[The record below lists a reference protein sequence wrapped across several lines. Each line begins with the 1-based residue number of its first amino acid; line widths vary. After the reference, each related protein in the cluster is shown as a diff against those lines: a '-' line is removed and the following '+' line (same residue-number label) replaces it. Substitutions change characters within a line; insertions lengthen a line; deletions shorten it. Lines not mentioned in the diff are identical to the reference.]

1 MQSTKGTDRHSGNGH
16 LQKHPPQSS
25 TENTQ
30 GEKGKRSNKG
40 KEPQRIVA
48 QRLVVVLM
56 SSVIAA
62 VRKETANATE
72 RSGLAMLASLDISAT
87 RPNDDSGEIT
97 IGVYLHAGVS
107 VWLVGLFKDNTLMQT
122 AASRSAV
129 KYLPA
134 GRTSEAVINKGERL
148 FMVRVGGLE
157 HFVRGQVVDVRKL
170 VLAVG
175 DLCWDGHNVH
185 LLASDVRV
193 APTSLQVQPWS

>member
-16 LQKHPPQSS
+16 LQKHLPQSS

-72 RSGLAMLASLDISAT
+72 RGGLAMLASLDISAT

-107 VWLVGLFKDNTLMQT
+107 VWLVGLFKDNTLMRT

-134 GRTSEAVINKGERL
+134 GRTSEAVINKGEA
-148 FMVRVGGLE
+148 
-157 HFVRGQVVDVRKL
+157 K
-170 VLAVG
+170 
-175 DLCWDGHNVH
+175 
-185 LLASDVRV
+185 S
-193 APTSLQVQPWS
+193 